1 MKKQSDECED
11 IKVNRRKSDKQ
22 VFESPLLQFISDN
35 IDRVRDESKDV
46 LKNIDGSVKDWDID
60 EFRDDAINH
69 MADISDNLSQVKSD
83 IMDSHDLPDFVK
95 ESSRNTKQALNMDVD
110 YVRRAK
116 RRLNRI
122 DSDDFIDVQKTNI
135 RVVELCDKAIYV
147 NESNYEAF
155 YIKGQALTN
164 LEKYVEAIGEFVKAL
179 EIKEDYLDAW
189 LGIAN
194 ANRLNGDFD
203 DSINVYDTII
213 NNFGKSYEVFKGKAY
228 VYFDCEDY
236 KSANDEFEKANAIQ
250 YLDEKSMALWGE
262 CITNLK

>member
-1 MKKQSDECED
+1 
-11 IKVNRRKSDKQ
+11 
-22 VFESPLLQFISDN
+22 
-35 IDRVRDESKDV
+35 
-46 LKNIDGSVKDWDID
+46 
-60 EFRDDAINH
+60 
-69 MADISDNLSQVKSD
+69 
-83 IMDSHDLPDFVK
+83 
-95 ESSRNTKQALNMDVD
+95 MDVD

-203 DSINVYDTII
+203 DSINVYDTISI
-213 NNFGKSYEVFKGKAY
+213 DVSIRADEDKRNPQEIRLNMFTGAKFSDGDVFSYIY
-228 VYFDCEDY
+228 TR
-236 KSANDEFEKANAIQ
+236 
-250 YLDEKSMALWGE
+250 LDSGYQ
-262 CITNLK
+262 